1 MLAAL
6 GAARREGQ
14 TLVGFAAEHGGDPL
28 AEAQRK
34 LRDKGVDAIVLNDV
48 SGEGVGFE
56 AADNEVVVVTADG
69 EREVPKASKEEV
81 AAAVLDVV
89 EELRP
94 VGAQA

>member
-1 MLAAL
+1 M
-6 GAARREGQ
+6 
-14 TLVGFAAEHGGDPL
+14 
-28 AEAQRK
+28 
-34 LRDKGVDAIVLNDV
+34 LNDV

-69 EREVPKASKEEV
+69 EREVPRASKEEV

-89 EELRP
+89 EEMRP

>member
-1 MLAAL
+1 MLATL
-6 GAARREGQ
+6 GASRREGQ

-48 SGEGVGFE
+48 SGAGVGFE

-89 EELRP
+89 EEMRP